1 MEFKEGSIQKK
12 GPTMDVWR
20 SIRKE
25 RGCITLSKSTSPL
38 KDRGM
43 HFSGEYSHNPGM
55 TWVGTKEV
63 KAGGGV
69 LHCGIPFWVFLSN
82 PETVAK
88 ARF

>member
-1 MEFKEGSIQKK
+1 
-12 GPTMDVWR
+12 
-20 SIRKE
+20 
-25 RGCITLSKSTSPL
+25 
-38 KDRGM
+38 M

>member
-1 MEFKEGSIQKK
+1 
-12 GPTMDVWR
+12 MDVWR

-25 RGCITLSKSTSPL
+25 RGCITPSESTSPL

-43 HFSGEYSHNPGM
+43 HFAGEYSHNPEM